1 MEKRIWSKPEMNE
14 FAFAANEYVA
24 ACGDENKKYLFEC
37 NAGREDRYYN
47 VFLNGDDGMAETEDD
62 IAWAAS
68 EWYSPVENANGEA
81 MSGYDP
87 CFETHEAPFANIFQK
102 GYMFL
107 QGVLT
112 GINMGKRIDVLVWTE
127 NDTNVHC
134 TTNLDMKTWQ
144 TAKS

>member
-68 EWYSPVENANGEA
+68 EWYSPVENANGKV
-81 MSGYDP
+81 MSSYHP
-87 CFETHEAPFANIFQK
+87 CLGTHEAPVADIFKK
-102 GYMFL
+102 GYMFI
-107 QGVLT
+107 QGLF
-112 GINMGKRIDVLVWTE
+112 GFNSGKRIDVFVWTD

-134 TTNLDMKTWQ
+134 TENLDINSWT